1 MSDSVGSL
9 DIKSVSYSE
18 VRLLESEDDE
28 NIEQQCI
35 EAKVSD
41 DTTITSPKPHPQVV
55 LHCTDP
61 LLCDINIRVEVAPP
75 ISVHPVLS
83 SIDNIT
89 GIYNGSL
96 DVYNYQIK
104 Q

>member
-18 VRLLESEDDE
+18 VRPLESEDDE

-35 EAKVSD
+35 EAKVSYEI
-41 DTTITSPKPHPQVV
+41 ITSPKPHPQVV

-61 LLCDINIRVEVAPP
+61 LLCDINIRVEVVPP